1 MNRFFLTLL
10 VLLASLRMMS
20 AGWHD
25 VPLQS
30 QITHVQP
37 MTGLVLWEDLPIAS
51 IPLMG
56 RAMPWSSPIC
66 LRAGW

>member
-30 QITHVQP
+30 QITHVPP
-37 MTGLVLWEDLPIAS
+37 MTGLVL
-51 IPLMG
+51 
-56 RAMPWSSPIC
+56 
-66 LRAGW
+66 